1 MQKEREKVQLT
12 QSSADDP
19 LASATWSLFP
29 AVYNYT
35 HTDTHTATKSLEKAA
50 VVAAVVAA
58 VCLG

>member
-1 MQKEREKVQLT
+1 MQKGREKVQLT
-12 QSSADDP
+12 QERADDS

-58 VCLG
+58 VYLG